1 MTPFRNLRTSCA
13 SALLVAA
20 ASCALGTPGC
30 AHLRRD
36 KVTSDEVVACRQL
49 SREGVAALERG
60 DCTRA
65 RELLDQA
72 VAASPSDLEA
82 RRELAE
88 VLWQEGSH
96 QEAMVHM
103 EAAVRLDPRHAPT
116 LVRSGEM
123 LLAFGA
129 ADRALARAGEAVAL
143 DPTLGS
149 AWALRGRVLR
159 RKGDLEPAL
168 ADMQQS
174 LRYNPHDAAVLVET
188 AELQYQLGRPHRC
201 LTTVHQLLDAYP
213 PGEEPRR
220 ALWLEGLAFG
230 AVDRRE
236 DAVRSLAAASRQGA
250 PDPDLLYQLARAQHA
265 AGHPGEAAEAAR
277 QALAASGGHEASR
290 ALLAQLESADP
301 AGGGVIRR

>member
-103 EAAVRLDPRHAPT
+103 EAAVRLDPRLAPR
-116 LVRSGEM
+116 LRE
-123 LLAFGA
+123 LLPDGRKHFADLRLLREPTEA
-129 ADRALARAGEAVAL
+129 DDRAVVA
-143 DPTLGS
+143 
-149 AWALRGRVLR
+149 
-159 RKGDLEPAL
+159 DLTRDDYRLP
-168 ADMQQS
+168 
-174 LRYNPHDAAVLVET
+174 P
-188 AELQYQLGRPHRC
+188 QLGEKGR
-201 LTTVHQLLDAYP
+201 
-213 PGEEPRR
+213 
-220 ALWLEGLAFG
+220 
-230 AVDRRE
+230 
-236 DAVRSLAAASRQGA
+236 
-250 PDPDLLYQLARAQHA
+250 
-265 AGHPGEAAEAAR
+265 
-277 QALAASGGHEASR
+277 
-290 ALLAQLESADP
+290 
-301 AGGGVIRR
+301 